1 MCIRCTQ
8 GNFQKK
14 KNYNVISACKLVYS
28 SMGSAC
34 TAGFIS
40 AAFLRNPPPEEI
52 SHILLLADRS
62 GQQESTED
70 HIAANRGSQGAEVPT
85 CTTCTP
91 SVATF
96 GAGLPPVPAKLIKRI
111 QEGEFIEMGELAIDW
126 LGLPSVE
133 DSTKTSR
140 SKRRPVTSIVEWAQ
154 CFSNY
159 IAVLVQAQPERVADL
174 LGYQHLILEAHL
186 EYEGDGW
193 VAYDRRFRQIA
204 ATAPG
209 GLWAHRDVDLWNM
222 VFFRVSAPTLLPVLL
237 WLYPPVRKLQ
247 WSRRYRS
254 NTLQGK
260 RSKFTKNSDNKDMPR
275 LEFLSTASL
284 LISRMQVHS
293 HLFGLLKRSIP
304 WRQEPQT
311 YLLSQK
317 FLSATRTYGTSFN
330 GVATAIATL
339 PRIKKPQAQE
349 PRIYLCDH
357 DHCTYNYCC
366 TCRYINSSIR

>member
-1 MCIRCTQ
+1 MYIIRIYIYVCIRCTQ

-14 KNYNVISACKLVYS
+14 KKKINNNVISACKLVYS

-96 GAGLPPVPAKLIKRI
+96 GAGLPPVSAKLIKRI

-133 DSTKTSR
+133 DSTETSR

-193 VAYDRRFRQIA
+193 AAYDRRFRQIA

-209 GLWAHRDVDLWNM
+209 GLWARRDVDLWNM
-222 VFFRVSAPTLLPVLL
+222 VFSGCRHRPYCQYCFGSTH
-237 WLYPPVRKLQ
+237 
-247 WSRRYRS
+247 RS
-254 NTLQGK
+254 EDCSGAADTAVTP
-260 RSKFTKNSDNKDMPR
+260 SKGRGPS
-275 LEFLSTASL
+275 
-284 LISRMQVHS
+284 
-293 HLFGLLKRSIP
+293 
-304 WRQEPQT
+304 
-311 YLLSQK
+311 
-317 FLSATRTYGTSFN
+317 
-330 GVATAIATL
+330 L
-339 PRIKKPQAQE
+339 PRIQTIRICRDWNFSPLPHCSYPECKFIHTCLACSKDPFPGDKNHKLIHCPKSSYQPPEPTARPLMGLPQQ
-349 PRIYLCDH
+349 
-357 DHCTYNYCC
+357 
-366 TCRYINSSIR
+366 